1 MRSAPGAKPPAD
13 RAADKEN
20 QPAASGTGF
29 FCPKR

>member
-1 MRSAPGAKPPAD
+1 MRSAPGAKPPAG